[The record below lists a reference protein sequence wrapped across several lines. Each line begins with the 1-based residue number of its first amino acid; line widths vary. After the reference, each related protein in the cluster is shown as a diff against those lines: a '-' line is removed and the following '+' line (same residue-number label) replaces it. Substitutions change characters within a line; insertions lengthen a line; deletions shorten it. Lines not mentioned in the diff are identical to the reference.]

1 MLFTARI
8 SRTNIHADE
17 VNRLQLRNLTPAQR
31 KNINKQNKIKTD
43 DVAARML
50 HDAEKILAK
59 LTNSSKLTI
68 QDRER
73 KEKEDIQTL
82 INGALRI
89 LFNELENVNLSHE
102 QKIKALGEKLKKV
115 FGEVRRIKA
124 KYRGSK

>member
-1 MLFTARI
+1 MIFT
-8 SRTNIHADE
+8 ADE
-17 VNRLQLRNLTPAQR
+17 VNRLQLRNLTSAQR

-43 DVAARML
+43 DVAARLL
-50 HDAEKILAK
+50 HDTEKTLAK
-59 LTNSSKLTI
+59 LTNSPKLTI

-82 INGALRI
+82 IDAALRL

-102 QKIKALGEKLKKV
+102 QKIKALEEKLKKF